1 MALIYKQ
8 TKQRYNNNPTPPSPS
23 KEKKERKGKEGK
35 KKSSSRNQTP
45 HTLFV
50 GKLVTDIPL
59 KDEQPIYK
67 LIMFYLKPFP

>member
-8 TKQRYNNNPTPPSPS
+8 TKQRYNNNPTPAPQA
-23 KEKKERKGKEGK
+23 KKRKEGK

-45 HTLFV
+45 HILFV
-50 GKLVTDIPL
+50 GKLVTHIPL
-59 KDEQPIYK
+59 KDEQPICK